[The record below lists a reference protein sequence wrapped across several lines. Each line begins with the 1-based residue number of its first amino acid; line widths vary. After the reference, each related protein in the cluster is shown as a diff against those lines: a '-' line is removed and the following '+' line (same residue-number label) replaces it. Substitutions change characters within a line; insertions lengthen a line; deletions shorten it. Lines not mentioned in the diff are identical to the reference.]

1 MRYKSLYFF
10 LIFLLSCQC
19 LLGAPLPELSA
30 DGAILIDV
38 KSDTVLYAK
47 NMSIPFYPASTTKIL
62 TSLAVLQDMKPTQI
76 VTKTQDAV
84 NNVPSDS
91 SQVGLNVGDSYSVFD
106 GLHAVLMSSDNFV
119 CYDLAKADA
128 GTISNFATKMN
139 ALAFSSG
146 ATEYNFVNPHGY
158 HDPNHYTSPF
168 ALARI
173 GIAAFANP
181 TLEEIAGTYKYN
193 FTVAN
198 TGRIIP
204 LTHTVALLDPNSKY
218 YNSHVVAAKSGFH
231 DAARRTLVAKA
242 VYGDM
247 ELVGVVMRT
256 DAPLQF
262 EDMNKLFKYGAEN
275 FKVLQDTHDEYRL
288 ENRTYSDWAEPY
300 ITEALANGWIPNNAH
315 NYQFD
320 ISQREFINLL
330 ASSAPIE
337 FAERLSDQIHYNGMS
352 LFTENRPV
360 TKADAAKIITHYL
373 DQFELTPLE
382 TASMPTDISKLDAS
396 TQEAIK
402 FCINA
407 DIFTVKNNAFNP
419 NQTLTYE
426 EAVCISSKLHKIA
439 TRYQSFHL

>member
-10 LIFLLSCQC
+10 FIFLLSCQC
-19 LLGAPLPELSA
+19 LFAAPLPELSA

-62 TSLAVLQDMKPTQI
+62 TSLAILQDMNLEQI

-91 SQVGLNVGDSYSVFD
+91 SQVGLNVGDSYTVFD

-128 GTISNFATKMN
+128 GNISNFATKMN
-139 ALAFSSG
+139 TLAFSAG
-146 ATEYNFVNPHGY
+146 ATTYNFVNPHGY
-158 HDPNHYTSPF
+158 HDSHHYTSPLS
-168 ALARI
+168 LARI
-173 GIAAFANP
+173 GIAAFSNP

-198 TGRIIP
+198 TGRVIP

-231 DAARRTLVAKA
+231 NEARRTLVAKA

-247 ELVGVVMRT
+247 ELVGVIMRT

-275 FKVLQDTHDEYRL
+275 FKVLQDTNDGYRL

-300 ITEALANGWIPNNAH
+300 ITEALANGWIPNNSH
-315 NYQFD
+315 NYQFT
-320 ISQREFINLL
+320 ITQREFINLL
-330 ASSAPIE
+330 ASSSP
-337 FAERLSDQIHYNGMS
+337 AEYTEHLSNQIHYNGIS

-360 TKADAAKIITHYL
+360 TKAAAAKIITHYL
-373 DQFELTPLE
+373 KQFELTLLE
-382 TASMPTDISKLDAS
+382 TASAPTDISSLDAT

-407 DIFTVKNNAFNP
+407 GIFTTKNNAFNP
-419 NQTLTYE
+419 HQTLTYE